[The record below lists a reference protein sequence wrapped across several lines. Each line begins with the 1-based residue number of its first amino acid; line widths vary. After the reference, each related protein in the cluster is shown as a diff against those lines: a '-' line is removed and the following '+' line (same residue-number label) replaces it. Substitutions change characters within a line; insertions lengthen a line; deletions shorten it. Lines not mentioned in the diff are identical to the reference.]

1 MSFLTIALAKGRLAD
16 KAMEYMQKTGLTCSE
31 WDQSNRKL
39 ILNDDSGTVRFLL
52 VKPSDVPT
60 YVEHGV
66 ADMGVVGK
74 DTLLEEECDVFEML
88 DLGFGACRMSVAG
101 YPEKKKAWQS
111 RSINRVASKYPRLSR
126 SYCRSLG
133 MNVETIKL
141 NGSVELGPIVGLS
154 DVIIDI
160 VESGRTLKENG
171 LEVLDT
177 ICDISAR
184 LIVNRAS
191 LKTKGNL
198 IEPLIGKLGAVVEE
212 RRK

>member
-1 MSFLTIALAKGRLAD
+1 MSDILTIALAKGRLAD
-16 KAMEYMQKTGLTCSE
+16 KAMEYMREAGLSCAE

-39 ILNDDSGTVRFLL
+39 ILYDDSRTVRFLL

-88 DLGFGACRMSVAG
+88 DLGFGACRMAVAG
-101 YPEKKKAWQS
+101 FPDKRKAWQS
-111 RSINRVASKYPRLSR
+111 RSITRVASKYPKLAR
-126 SYCRSLG
+126 SYCRGLG

-141 NGSVELGPIVGLS
+141 NGSVELGPIVGLA
-154 DVIIDI
+154 DVIVDI
-160 VESGRTLKENG
+160 VESGRTLQENG
-171 LEVLDT
+171 LDVIDEL
-177 ICDISAR
+177 CAISAR

-191 LKTKGNL
+191 LKTKNDR
-198 IEPLIGKLGAVVEE
+198 IEPLIEGLSAIVKE
-212 RRK
+212 RG

>member
-1 MSFLTIALAKGRLAD
+1 MSSLTIALAKGRLAD
-16 KAMEYMQKTGLTCSE
+16 STMKCMRQAGISCSE
-31 WDQSNRKL
+31 WDQNNRKL
-39 ILNDDSGTVRFLL
+39 IFPDDSGSLRFLL

-60 YVEHGV
+60 YVEYGV

-74 DTLLEEECDVFEML
+74 DTLLEEQCDVFEML
-88 DLGFGACRMSVAG
+88 DLGFGACRMAVAG
-101 YPEKKKAWQS
+101 FPEKRQDWQL

-191 LKTKGNL
+191 LKTKGSL
-198 IEPLIGKLGAVVEE
+198 IEPLIEKMAAAVKEQ
-212 RRK
+212 KS

>member
-1 MSFLTIALAKGRLAD
+1 MLTIALAKGRLAD
-16 KAMEYMQKTGLTCSE
+16 KAMEYMQKTGIACGE
-31 WDQSNRKL
+31 WDRDSRKL
-39 ILNDDSGTVRFLL
+39 ILYDDSGAVRFLL

-88 DLGFGACRMSVAG
+88 DLGFGACRMAVAG
-101 YPEKKKAWQS
+101 YPQKRAAWQS
-111 RSINRVASKYPRLSR
+111 RTVTRVASKYPRLAR
-126 SYCRSLG
+126 GYCRGLG
-133 MNVETIKL
+133 MNVETIRL

-154 DVIIDI
+154 DVIVDI
-160 VESGRTLKENG
+160 VESGRTLKDNG
-171 LEVLDT
+171 LEVLDE

-191 LKTKGNL
+191 LKTKSDV
-198 IEPLIGKLGAVVEE
+198 IEPLIEALSAVAKE
-212 RRK
+212 RG